1 MLATSTVEQAR
12 SLDGPGQRAGREAV
26 AGNTPQCN
34 EWRERRRVNPLLP
47 ARREGKG
54 RILSFPEIVRAE
66 TRPGKSL
73 AADENPEPGPT
84 PKKSERRSPPQW
96 VLLRN
101 HEEIS
106 RTILESF
113 PKGPALTSEAPITT
127 VAELLNR
134 AASRETIAHFV
145 NFDRQHPLAP
155 FRVTVRKQFTGR
167 VKSVLCL
174 SPEKDEPS
182 SLQFE
187 ESAEAVTF
195 AVPAMRLYSMLVIAH
210 E

>member
-1 MLATSTVEQAR
+1 M
-12 SLDGPGQRAGREAV
+12 
-26 AGNTPQCN
+26 
-34 EWRERRRVNPLLP
+34 
-47 ARREGKG
+47 
-54 RILSFPEIVRAE
+54 
-66 TRPGKSL
+66 
-73 AADENPEPGPT
+73 
-84 PKKSERRSPPQW
+84 
-96 VLLRN
+96 
-101 HEEIS
+101 
-106 RTILESF
+106 
-113 PKGPALTSEAPITT
+113 
-127 VAELLNR
+127 AELLNR